1 MGSYCSRSMR
11 RSQNDKLEFSI
22 IEQQSISLMTSVS
35 VLTGTFILECV
46 SFNLMRTL
54 DNAIVTCAV
63 TGAIH
68 VPTMSPYLPITPDKI
83 VEEAVVAADAGA
95 SIVHLHVRDPETG
108 EPTSDL
114 ELFRSVA
121 ERVKDRCDAVIQLT
135 TGGAPTMS
143 VEERTAVVPE
153 LEPEMASCNMGSINF
168 GLYPILDAFDE
179 FEYEWETEYLEGS
192 RDLIFPNT
200 FESLEKIIPMFQ
212 SYGTM
217 PELEV
222 YDVGHL
228 YNAKHFVDRGILE
241 TPIHIQ
247 FVMGIHGGISADH
260 DHLLHLVDTA
270 EKLFGDDFSY
280 SVIGA
285 GRMQMALG
293 TTAVNMGGNARV
305 GLEDSLYIRKG
316 ELAES
321 NAQQVEKMVEL
332 TREVSGRDVASPEEV
347 RSFLGL
353 KGQDNVAF

>member
-1 MGSYCSRSMR
+1 MQRVSLNLVRTF
-11 RSQNDKLEFSI
+11 DK
-22 IEQQSISLMTSVS
+22 V
-35 VLTGTFILECV
+35 
-46 SFNLMRTL
+46 
-54 DNAIVTCAV
+54 IVTCAV

-68 VPTMSPYLPITPDKI
+68 VPTMSPHLPITPDEI
-83 VEEAVVAADAGA
+83 VEEAVAAAAAGA

-108 EPTSDL
+108 EPSSNLD
-114 ELFRSVA
+114 LFRNVA
-121 ERVKDRCDAVIQLT
+121 ERVKDRCDAVIQPT

-168 GLYPILDAFDE
+168 GLYPILNAFDE
-179 FEYEWETEYLEGS
+179 FEYEWETAYLEES
-192 RDLIFPNT
+192 RDLIFPNS
-200 FESLEKIIPMFQ
+200 FQSLEEILPMFQ
-212 SYGTM
+212 SHGTM
-217 PELEV
+217 PELEC

-228 YNAKHFVDRGILE
+228 YNAKHFVDRDILE

-260 DHLLHLVDTA
+260 DHLLHLVNTA
-270 EKLFGDDFSY
+270 EKLFDDEFSF

-293 TTAVNMGGNARV
+293 TTATSMGGHARV

-321 NAQQVEKMVEL
+321 NVQQVEKMRDLIGEV
-332 TREVSGRDVASPEEV
+332 TGREIASPNEV
-347 RSFLGL
+347 RSFLEL

>member
-1 MGSYCSRSMR
+1 MCSVHVS
-11 RSQNDKLEFSI
+11 LESA
-22 IEQQSISLMTSVS
+22 T
-35 VLTGTFILECV
+35 TGTLISKGV
-46 SFNLMRTL
+46 SLNHMRKF
-54 DNAIVTCAV
+54 DKAIVTCAV

-68 VPTMSPYLPITPDKI
+68 VPTMSPHLPVTPDEI
-83 VEEAVVAADAGA
+83 VEEAVGAAEAGA

-114 ELFRSVA
+114 DLFRNVA
-121 ERVKDRCDAVIQLT
+121 ERVKDRCDAIVQPT

-143 VEERTAVVPE
+143 IEERTAVVPE

-168 GLYPILDAFDE
+168 GLYPILNAFEE
-179 FEYEWETEYLEGS
+179 FEYDWETEYLEGT
-192 RDLIFPNT
+192 RDLIFPNS
-200 FESLEKIIPMFQ
+200 FDSLEDILPMFQ
-212 SYGTM
+212 SHGTM
-217 PELEV
+217 PELEC

-228 YNAKHFVDRGILE
+228 YNAKHFVDRGILK

-270 EKLFGDDFSY
+270 EKLFGNDFSF

-285 GRMQMALG
+285 GRMQMPLG
-293 TTAVNMGGNARV
+293 TTAVSMGGHARV

-332 TREVSGRDVASPEEV
+332 TNEVTGREIATSEEV
-347 RSFLGL
+347 RSFLDL
-353 KGQDNVAF
+353 KGQENVAF